1 MKNEIIQNLRELD
14 KFKEIIEQIETKKTP
29 INISGL
35 VFVGKSHMIST
46 IKEDIKR
53 PICVI
58 TYNELQAKNLVKDL
72 RFFIDKVE
80 YFGKREIASY
90 DYVSESKDLPYSR
103 IEVLNKIRNK
113 EVNVVVTTIEAIMQ
127 SMIPKET
134 LYKNI
139 LKFTVGSV
147 FENTGFTGKKNLNNL
162 KQLLLLMGYERSD
175 LVENRGQFS
184 IRGGIVDIG
193 LTEKTGVRIEFW
205 GDEVDSIRYFNLSS
219 QRTTEMTNKITIYP
233 AHEYIL
239 DYEKDKEA
247 IPEYSNIVA
256 NICNKIR
263 NKYLAKANEIYS
275 NENIKDTSVNKEI
288 QNNNISGNSKDYNV
302 KISEVKISDK
312 AKEKVE
318 SDIEAIQN
326 GEYISK
332 IDKYFNEFYGKVGSF
347 IDYLPKNILLF
358 IDENSKI
365 NQRIENILIEN
376 NNLIK
381 SLVEKERFVPEGIL
395 NVSEFSS
402 ENWNNLYN
410 EKQTIYLEENN
421 SKEVNK
427 FEFNYRQVNFYK
439 SEIEILIN
447 DIKKW
452 QSENKK
458 IVILAGGKESVDKV
472 KELLKEYEIGTN
484 SRPVPK
490 DERDGTNRPVP
501 KPDKLV
507 GKEPVPE
514 PDILTGGLSS
524 GFEFYD
530 ANLVVISL
538 AEAFEGEVKKRKA
551 SPTFRQGE
559 KIVFAD
565 LKPGDFVV
573 HKTHGIGEFVG
584 VNTIEAD
591 GVTKDYIKIRYKND
605 DMLYVPTNN
614 LDNVRKYIGGGDT
627 APTLNKLGSKEWS
640 NTKARVKKNLRE
652 VAKDLIELYAKRQKI
667 KGYAFSKDTDWQKQF
682 EENFPYQ
689 ETDDQLRCIDEV
701 KKDMEQQR
709 PMDRLLCGD
718 VGYGKT
724 EVAIRAAF
732 KAVMDHKQV
741 AYLVPT
747 TVLAN
752 QQYEGFKSRMENF
765 GVNVE
770 LLNRFRTKK
779 EQNEVIKKLKLGDVD
794 VVIGTHRILS
804 EDVVFKDLGLLI
816 IDEEHRFGV
825 KDKEKIKKLKTSVD
839 VLTMTATPIPRTLH
853 MSILGVRDM
862 SVIYEPPQNRRP
874 VQTYVLEYDTE
885 VVKEAITKELERNG
899 QVFYLYNNVES
910 IPKKAMEIQ
919 ELVPE
924 AKVEFAHGKMTGR
937 ELEDIMER
945 FVKQEI
951 NVLVCTTILESGID
965 IPNANTIIVE
975 NADRLGL
982 AQLYQIR
989 GRVGRSD
996 KQAYAYVTYKRDKLL
1011 SEVAD
1016 KRLKAIREF
1025 TEFGSGFKIAMRDL
1039 EIRGAGSLLG
1049 EIQHGHMEQV
1059 GYDTYCNLLDQVVK
1073 EMQGIEVNESDEEQE
1088 IQIDI
1093 NVSSYIP
1100 DSYIENSS
1108 QKIEVYQNIALCRTE
1123 EDIQNVIDEIIDR
1136 YGIMPKELENL
1147 IEVARIKELCR
1158 MAGVVKVSE
1167 KKNIM
1172 MLNTQSNSKSV
1183 VFYFDKNKYNPEIVD
1198 TLIKKYGY
1206 NIKFS
1211 AGIEPYITLKIGNA
1225 TEEELIEKVKE
1236 FLKTVDKGTTAFCP
1250 QK

>member
-1 MKNEIIQNLRELD
+1 MKNEIIQSLQELD
-14 KFKEIIEQIETKKTP
+14 KFKELAEQINCKKTP

-35 VFVGKSHMIST
+35 VFVGKSHIISSL
-46 IKEDIKR
+46 KEEIKR

-58 TYNELQAKNLVKDL
+58 TYNELQAKNMVKDL
-72 RFFIDKVE
+72 RYFTDKVE

-90 DYVSESKDLPYSR
+90 DYVSESKDLPFAR
-103 IEVLNKIRNK
+103 IDVLNKLKNK
-113 EVNVVVTTIEAIMQ
+113 DVNIVVTTIEAIMQ
-127 SMIPKET
+127 SMIPEKV

-139 LKFTVGSV
+139 LTFTVGNM
-147 FENTGFTGKKNLNNL
+147 FESTGFSGKKNLNNL
-162 KQLLLLMGYERSD
+162 KKLLLLMGYERND
-175 LVENRGQFS
+175 LVEARGQFS

-193 LTEKTGVRIEFW
+193 LTEKTGIRIEFW
-205 GDEVDSIRYFNLSS
+205 GDEVDSIRYFGLAS
-219 QRTTEMTNKITIYP
+219 QRTTEMTDKITIYP

-239 DYEKDKEA
+239 NYERDKSKEVE
-247 IPEYSNIVA
+247 ILPEYSEIVSNICKNIEEKYILEKNKKMSSSIENATAISDAKDA
-256 NICNKIR
+256 NIYI
-263 NKYLAKANEIYS
+263 NEKS
-275 NENIKDTSVNKEI
+275 
-288 QNNNISGNSKDYNV
+288 
-302 KISEVKISDK
+302 
-312 AKEKVE
+312 KEKVE
-318 SDIEAIQN
+318 VDIEAITN

-332 IDKYFNEFYGKVGSF
+332 IDKYFNEFYENVGTF
-347 IDYLPKNILLF
+347 LEYLPKNILLC
-358 IDENSKI
+358 IDENTKI
-365 NQRIENILIEN
+365 TQRAENILIEN

-381 SLVEKERFVPEGIL
+381 SLVEKERFIPEGIL
-395 NVSEFSS
+395 NVSDFNINS
-402 ENWNNLYN
+402 WNDIHS

-421 SKEVNK
+421 RKTGNK
-427 FEFNYRQVNFYK
+427 FEFNYRQINVYK
-439 SEIEILIN
+439 SELEILKN
-447 DIKKW
+447 DIEKW
-452 QSENKK
+452 QKENKN
-458 IVILAGGKESVDKV
+458 IVVLTGGKEATFGVDRYQGV
-472 KELLKEYEIGTN
+472 RVT
-484 SRPVPK
+484 
-490 DERDGTNRPVP
+490 
-501 KPDKLV
+501 
-507 GKEPVPE
+507 
-514 PDILTGGLSS
+514 TGGLSS
-524 GFEFYD
+524 GFECYD

-538 AEAFEGEVKKRKA
+538 ADALEGEVKKKKS

-591 GVTKDYIKIRYKND
+591 GVTKDYIKIRYKNN

-614 LDNVRKYIGGGDT
+614 LDNVRKYIGGGDS
-627 APTLNKLGSKEWS
+627 APTLNKLGGKEWS

-652 VAKDLIELYAKRQKI
+652 VAKDLIELYAKRQQA
-667 KGYAFSKDTDWQKQF
+667 KGYAFSEDTDWQKQF
-682 EENFPYQ
+682 EEEFPYQ

-747 TVLAN
+747 TILAN

-779 EQNEVIKKLKLGDVD
+779 EQNEVVKKLKLGEID
-794 VVIGTHRILS
+794 VVVGTHRLLS
-804 EDVVFKDLGLLI
+804 EDVTFKDLGLLI

-885 VVKEAITKELERNG
+885 VIKEAITKELEREG
-899 QVFYLYNNVES
+899 QVFYLYNNVENIS
-910 IPKKAMEIQ
+910 KKAMDIQ

-937 ELEDIMER
+937 ELENIMER
-945 FVKQEI
+945 FINKEI

-996 KQAYAYVTYKRDKLL
+996 KQGYAYVTYRRDKLL

-1073 EMQGIEVNESDEEQE
+1073 EMQGMEVTESDEEPE

-1100 DSYIENSS
+1100 DSYIENGS

-1123 EDIQNVIDEIIDR
+1123 EDIQNVIDELIDR
-1136 YGIMPKELENL
+1136 YGVMPKELENL
-1147 IEVARIKELCR
+1147 IEVARIKEMCR
-1158 MAGVVKVSE
+1158 NAGIVKISE
-1167 KKNIM
+1167 KRSM
-1172 MLNTQSNSKSV
+1172 QEFQNTQQSI
-1183 VFYFDKNKYNPEIVD
+1183 VFYFDKNKYKPEIVD
-1198 TLIKKYGY
+1198 NLIKKYGY

-1211 AGIEPYITLKIGNA
+1211 TGIEPYVTLKIGNV
-1225 TEEELIEKVKE
+1225 TEEELIERIKE
-1236 FLKTVDKGTTAFCP
+1236 FLHEI
-1250 QK
+1250 